1 MATTRNKVM
10 WQEGMLMRPHHFQQQ
25 QRYNDY
31 LDNQRFRAMND
42 LSWGFTELTLN
53 NELLAQG
60 KIMID
65 SASGTLPDGTVF
77 SIPDQDAL
85 PDPLHPQNFP
95 DERSRNIYLALPVAS
110 DVRNEISDGRRTGR
124 YRLNYAD
131 VRDLHSEEGDART
144 LTLGQLTP
152 RIMSGAEDMSAYI
165 TLPLCRISDRHAD
178 GSLTLDDDFIPSCQN
193 IQVSKKLRVYLK
205 EVQGAIGGR
214 ASDLANRIG
223 SPAQSGIADV
233 AEFMMLQLLNRN
245 QTRFTHRARRSQ
257 LHPEEFYLDLAGLL
271 GELMTF
277 TEPSRLPCPLDVY
290 DHHDLTKTF
299 KTLLPGL
306 PEMKVEVRSLTENPP
321 QASVI
326 KQGSTVRGFIAGIA
340 CSVAVASAL
349 WWWQVYPVQ
358 QQLLQVND
366 TAQGAATVWMAS
378 PELENYERRL
388 QQLLDTSP
396 VQPLETGMQM
406 MRVADSRWP
415 ESLQQQQASTQW
427 NEALKTRAQSSPQL
441 RGWLQTRQDL
451 HAFADLVMQREKE
464 GLTLSYI
471 KNVIWQAERG
481 LGQETPVESLLT
493 QYHDARAQ
501 KQNTDA
507 LEKQINERLEGVLSR
522 WLLLK
527 NNVMPEA
534 ATGTTAEK

>member
-95 DERSRNIYLALPVAS
+95 DERSRNIYLALPVTS
-110 DVRNEISDGRRTGR
+110 DVRNEISDGRRIGR

-178 GSLTLDDDFIPSCQN
+178 GSLTLDDDFIPSSQN

-223 SPAQSGIADV
+223 SPAQSGIA
-233 AEFMMLQLLNRN
+233 
-245 QTRFTHRARRSQ
+245 
-257 LHPEEFYLDLAGLL
+257 
-271 GELMTF
+271 
-277 TEPSRLPCPLDVY
+277 
-290 DHHDLTKTF
+290 
-299 KTLLPGL
+299 
-306 PEMKVEVRSLTENPP
+306 
-321 QASVI
+321 
-326 KQGSTVRGFIAGIA
+326 
-340 CSVAVASAL
+340 AVAANM
-349 WWWQVYPVQ
+349 PVDQIQRQFIQ
-358 QQLLQVND
+358 QSKIS
-366 TAQGAATVWMAS
+366 S
-378 PELENYERRL
+378 PEKIRNMVSVQIPGIPLRALMVAPR
-388 QQLLDTSP
+388 QLPYHSGFSYFELDKSGQAWTEMAAAGAVALHVSGSFP
-396 VQPLETGMQM
+396 DLNMQLW
-406 MRVADSRWP
+406 AI
-415 ESLQQQQASTQW
+415 
-427 NEALKTRAQSSPQL
+427 
-441 RGWLQTRQDL
+441 RG
-451 HAFADLVMQREKE
+451 
-464 GLTLSYI
+464 
-471 KNVIWQAERG
+471 
-481 LGQETPVESLLT
+481 
-493 QYHDARAQ
+493 
-501 KQNTDA
+501 
-507 LEKQINERLEGVLSR
+507 
-522 WLLLK
+522 
-527 NNVMPEA
+527 
-534 ATGTTAEK
+534 

>member
-1 MATTRNKVM
+1 
-10 WQEGMLMRPHHFQQQ
+10 MRPHHFQQQ

-110 DVRNEISDGRRTGR
+110 DVRNEISDGRRIGR

-144 LTLGQLTP
+144 LTLGQLTPRIMSGAEDMSAYITLPLCRISDRHADGSLTLGQLTP

-257 LHPEEFYLDLAGLL
+257 LHPEDFYLDLAELL

-299 KTLLPGL
+299 KTLLPEVKRALHTVLSPRAVNL
-306 PEMKVEVRSLTENPP
+306 PLH
-321 QASVI
+321 
-326 KQGSTVRGFIAGIA
+326 
-340 CSVAVASAL
+340 
-349 WWWQVYPVQ
+349 
-358 QQLLQVND
+358 
-366 TAQGAATVWMAS
+366 
-378 PELENYERRL
+378 
-388 QQLLDTSP
+388 
-396 VQPLETGMQM
+396 
-406 MRVADSRWP
+406 
-415 ESLQQQQASTQW
+415 
-427 NEALKTRAQSSPQL
+427 L
-441 RGWLQTRQDL
+441 RDG
-451 HAFADLVMQREKE
+451 
-464 GLTLSYI
+464 
-471 KNVIWQAERG
+471 IWQADVHDSELLQSATFVLAVAANMPVDQIQRQFIQQSKISSPEKIRNMVSVQIPGIPLRALMVAPRQLPYHSGFSYFELDKSGQAWTEMAAAGAVALHVSGSFPDLNMQLWAIRG
-481 LGQETPVESLLT
+481 
-493 QYHDARAQ
+493 
-501 KQNTDA
+501 
-507 LEKQINERLEGVLSR
+507 
-522 WLLLK
+522 
-527 NNVMPEA
+527 
-534 ATGTTAEK
+534 

>member
-85 PDPLHPQNFP
+85 PDPLHPQHFP

-110 DVRNEISDGRRTGR
+110 DVRNEISDGRRIGR

-257 LHPEEFYLDLAGLL
+257 LHPEDFYLDLAGLL

-277 TEPSRLPCPLDVY
+277 TELSRLPCPLDVY

-299 KTLLPGL
+299 KTLLPEVKRALHTVLSPRAVNL
-306 PEMKVEVRSLTENPP
+306 PLH
-321 QASVI
+321 
-326 KQGSTVRGFIAGIA
+326 
-340 CSVAVASAL
+340 
-349 WWWQVYPVQ
+349 
-358 QQLLQVND
+358 
-366 TAQGAATVWMAS
+366 
-378 PELENYERRL
+378 
-388 QQLLDTSP
+388 
-396 VQPLETGMQM
+396 
-406 MRVADSRWP
+406 
-415 ESLQQQQASTQW
+415 
-427 NEALKTRAQSSPQL
+427 L
-441 RGWLQTRQDL
+441 RDG
-451 HAFADLVMQREKE
+451 
-464 GLTLSYI
+464 
-471 KNVIWQAERG
+471 IWQADIHDTELLQSATFVLAVAANMPVDQIQRQFIQQSKISSPEKIRNMVSVQIPGIPLRALMVAPPPASLPFRVQLFRTRQERPG
-481 LGQETPVESLLT
+481 LDRNGC
-493 QYHDARAQ
+493 R
-501 KQNTDA
+501 
-507 LEKQINERLEGVLSR
+507 RSR
-522 WLLLK
+522 CTACLRQF
-527 NNVMPEA
+527 PGSEH
-534 ATGTTAEK
+534 ATVGDKRVRRWMRGHCLCHHLPDTTKKACATTISRFVATA

>member
-85 PDPLHPQNFP
+85 PDPLHPQHFP

-110 DVRNEISDGRRTGR
+110 DVRNEISDGRRIGR

-131 VRDLHSEEGDART
+131 VRDLHSEEGDTRT

-257 LHPEEFYLDLAGLL
+257 LHPEDFYLDLAGLL

-299 KTLLPGL
+299 KTLLP
-306 PEMKVEVRSLTENPP
+306 EVKRALHTVLSPRAVNLSLH
-321 QASVI
+321 
-326 KQGSTVRGFIAGIA
+326 
-340 CSVAVASAL
+340 
-349 WWWQVYPVQ
+349 
-358 QQLLQVND
+358 
-366 TAQGAATVWMAS
+366 
-378 PELENYERRL
+378 
-388 QQLLDTSP
+388 
-396 VQPLETGMQM
+396 
-406 MRVADSRWP
+406 
-415 ESLQQQQASTQW
+415 
-427 NEALKTRAQSSPQL
+427 L
-441 RGWLQTRQDL
+441 RDG
-451 HAFADLVMQREKE
+451 
-464 GLTLSYI
+464 
-471 KNVIWQAERG
+471 IWQADIHDTELLQSATFVLAVAANMPVDQIQRQFIQQSKISSPEKIRNMVSVQIPGIPLRALMVAPRQLPYHSGFSYFELDKSGQAWTEMAAAGAVALHVSGSFPDLNMQLWAIRG
-481 LGQETPVESLLT
+481 
-493 QYHDARAQ
+493 
-501 KQNTDA
+501 
-507 LEKQINERLEGVLSR
+507 
-522 WLLLK
+522 
-527 NNVMPEA
+527 
-534 ATGTTAEK
+534 